1 MLGIFTTT
9 KVENGYY
16 EQATKLSK
24 TALTVVTSL
33 GTVKYHVRLLL
44 DEFAKVSSSAVMQST
59 ATAKM
64 NGTKTV
70 WW

>member
-1 MLGIFTTT
+1 MTDLHCHILPGIDD
-9 KVENGYY
+9 G
-16 EQATKLSK
+16 
-24 TALTVVTSL
+24 
-33 GTVKYHVRLLL
+33 
-44 DEFAKVSSSAVMQST
+44 AKESSSVAMQST